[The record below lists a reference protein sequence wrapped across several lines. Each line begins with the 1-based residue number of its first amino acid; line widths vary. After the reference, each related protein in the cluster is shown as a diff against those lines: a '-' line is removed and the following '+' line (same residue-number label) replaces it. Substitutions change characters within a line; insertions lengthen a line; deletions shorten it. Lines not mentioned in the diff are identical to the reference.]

1 MDKLVRFLLV
11 MAPIALAVM
20 GYAWLRILLEEWNEA
35 GTQGESDDDDPDG
48 DERDAL

>member
-1 MDKLVRFLLV
+1 MLAAFGFVL
-11 MAPIALAVM
+11 PIEEVTS
-20 GYAWLRILLEEWNEA
+20 GPDRWYPDGRLLEEWNEA